1 MAPEEATQLSAAAH
15 ERLVSELQH
24 RSGPLRR
31 EISERIE
38 RARELGDL
46 KENADYDA
54 AKNEQGLNEARVRQL
69 EAMLR
74 DAVIVEGGEGDVVE
88 AGVIVEVR
96 IAGDDDTQTYL
107 IGSIEERHDRYDV
120 LSTSAPMGQAIL
132 NHRAGDTV
140 SYETPR
146 GKALDVEIVDIRPVD

>member
-1 MAPEEATQLSAAAH
+1 MESTESTQLSAAAH
-15 ERLVSELQH
+15 ERLVTELDH

-74 DAVIVEGGEGDVVE
+74 DAVIVEGGGGEVVE

-96 IAGDDDTQTYL
+96 VAGDDDTQSYL
-107 IGSIEERHDRYDV
+107 IGSIEERHDDYDV
-120 LSTSAPMGQAIL
+120 LSTSGPMGQAIL
-132 NHRAGDTV
+132 GHRAGDTV

-146 GKALDVEIVDIRPVD
+146 GQSLDVEIVGIRPV